1 MAASGGQVRTP
12 GVQCSAGASAAAGP
26 GRAGQAGSG
35 ADDEAGRKPMVRGE
49 RVGAIVAAGGS
60 GQRAG
65 LAKQWLALGGE
76 TVVRRSARLLAGC
89 DLVDDLVV
97 VVPPGEEARG
107 AAEVAGL
114 GKGARVVAGGAQR
127 ADSVRNG
134 LAALAG
140 CGVVLVHD
148 AARPFATPDLVRR
161 VAEAAAAA
169 GAALAAVQVSDTVKR
184 ADGPGPSAAQAA
196 SEAGPRVAETL
207 DRRTLWLAQTP
218 QGFRRDLLL
227 RGYAEAGEAA
237 SAATDECAL
246 VERLGAPVTLV
257 PGEPGNFK
265 ITTPDDVARA
275 RALTEAPMAT
285 GVAYDCHRFEAGRR
299 LVLGGVEFEG
309 DGLLGHSDAD
319 VCAHAIGDAI
329 LGAAGL
335 GDLGRHFPDTDPRW
349 KGVSSLVLLR
359 EIAARAAEAGWRV
372 GNADVTLAARRPKIA
387 PRAAEMRE
395 RLAAALGVSAA
406 QINVK
411 ATTGEGMGF
420 VGRGE
425 GIAAH
430 AVALLVRR
438 TA

>member
-1 MAASGGQVRTP
+1 
-12 GVQCSAGASAAAGP
+12 
-26 GRAGQAGSG
+26 
-35 ADDEAGRKPMVRGE
+35 MVRGE

-65 LAKQWLALGGE
+65 LAKQWLSLGGE
-76 TVVRRSARLLAGC
+76 SVLRRSARLLASC
-89 DLVDDLVV
+89 ELVDELVV
-97 VVPPGEEARG
+97 VVPPGEEARA
-107 AAEVAGL
+107 AAELEGL
-114 GKGARVVAGGAQR
+114 GKGARAVAGGAQR

-134 LAALAG
+134 LAALAAGPG

-161 VAEAAAAA
+161 VAEAAAAG
-169 GAALAAVQVSDTVKR
+169 GAALAAIPVTDTVKQ
-184 ADGPGPSAAQAA
+184 AGGPHPAAGAPPAQVAA
-196 SEAGPRVAETL
+196 TL
-207 DRRTLWLAQTP
+207 DRRALWLAQTP
-218 QGFRRDLLL
+218 QGFRLDLLL
-227 RGYAEAGEAA
+227 RGYAEAGAAA
-237 SAATDECAL
+237 SAATDECGL

-265 ITTPDDVARA
+265 ITTPEDVARA
-275 RALTEAPMAT
+275 RALTEAPFAT

-349 KGVSSLVLLR
+349 KGVSSLALLR
-359 EIAARAAEAGWRV
+359 EIAAKAAEAGWRV

-387 PRAAEMRE
+387 SRAAEMRE
-395 RLAAALGVSAA
+395 RLAAALGVAAA
-406 QINVK
+406 QVNVK

-438 TA
+438 GA

>member
-1 MAASGGQVRTP
+1 MI
-12 GVQCSAGASAAAGP
+12 
-26 GRAGQAGSG
+26 
-35 ADDEAGRKPMVRGE
+35 RGE
-49 RVGAIVAAGGS
+49 KVAGIVAAGGS
-60 GQRAG
+60 GVRAG
-65 LAKQWLALGGE
+65 VAKQWLVLGGE
-76 TVVRRSARLLAGC
+76 TVVRRAARALAAC
-89 DLVDDLVV
+89 PAVDEVIL

-107 AAEVAGL
+107 AAELAGL
-114 GKGARVVAGGAQR
+114 GRPSRAVAGGSAR

-134 LAALAG
+134 LAAAEG
-140 CGVVLVHD
+140 CPVVLVHD
-148 AARPFATPDLVRR
+148 AARPFATPDLAGR
-161 VAEAAAAA
+161 VAEAAARD
-169 GAALAAVQVSDTVKR
+169 GAALAALPVTDTVKR
-184 ADGPGPSAAQAA
+184 SRP
-196 SEAGPRVAETL
+196 AGEGEPLARVAETL

-227 RGYAEAGEAA
+227 RAYEAA
-237 SAATDECAL
+237 GAAASQATDECSL

-257 PGEPGNFK
+257 PGEPGNYK
-265 ITTPDDVARA
+265 LTGPADLERA
-275 RALTEAPMAT
+275 RAAMEAPVAM
-285 GVAYDCHRFEAGRR
+285 GVGYDTHRFAAGRR

-359 EIAARAAEAGWRV
+359 EIARLARERGWAI
-372 GNADVTLAARRPKIA
+372 GNADVTLAAKRPKIA
-387 PRAAEMRE
+387 PRAEEMRA
-395 RLAAALGVSAA
+395 RLAEALGIAPGQV
-406 QINVK
+406 NVK

-420 VGRGE
+420 VGREE